1 MKIMAIDPGTTE
13 SAYVILDDQYQI
25 ISADKVGNDVVLSII
40 ADAPGLDAVI
50 IEDIEPRYS
59 STDRSAAGAVMGQS
73 TIETIKAFG
82 RFSWQASLRGLMVG
96 SIFRRDERSCLIPT
110 KRNGLP
116 PLPETA
122 PKHADGQIRASL
134 IRRFARHD
142 QERGRGTKAN
152 PDTFF
157 GFHGDMWQAMAVGVT
172 WLDQA
177 KWRMKCGQKEKTRK
191 R

>member
-13 SAYVILDDQYQI
+13 SAYVILDNQYQI
-25 ISADKVGNDVVLSII
+25 LSADKVGNDVILSII

-122 PKHADGQIRASL
+122 PKHADGQIRSSL

-142 QERGRGTKAN
+142 KERGRGTKAN
-152 PDTFF
+152 PDTFY
-157 GFHGDMWQAMAVGVT
+157 GFRGDMWQAMAVGVT
-172 WLDQA
+172 WLDRE
-177 KWRMKCGQKEKTRK
+177 KWRAKCGRKEKTRK

>member
-82 RFSWQASLRGLMVG
+82 RFSWQASLRGLTVG

-152 PDTFF
+152 PDTFY

-177 KWRMKCGQKEKTRK
+177 KWRAKCGRKEKTRK

>member
-25 ISADKVGNDVVLSII
+25 LSADKVGNDVILSII

-82 RFSWQASLRGLMVG
+82 RFSWQAALRGLMVG

-152 PDTFF
+152 PDTFY

-172 WLDQA
+172 WLDRE
-177 KWRMKCGQKEKTRK
+177 KWRAKCVRKEKTRK

>member
-25 ISADKVGNDVVLSII
+25 LSADKVGNDVILSII

-59 STDRSAAGAVMGQS
+59 STDKSAAGAVMGQS

-122 PKHADGQIRASL
+122 PKHADGQIRVSL

-142 QERGRGTKAN
+142 KERGRGTMAN
-152 PDTFF
+152 PDTFY

-177 KWRMKCGQKEKTRK
+177 KWRAKCERKEKTRK

>member
-25 ISADKVGNDVVLSII
+25 FSADKVGNDVILSII

-59 STDRSAAGAVMGQS
+59 STDKSAAGAVMGQS

-110 KRNGLP
+110 NRNGLP

-122 PKHADGQIRASL
+122 PKHADGQIRVSL

-142 QERGRGTKAN
+142 KERGRGTMAN
-152 PDTFF
+152 PDTFY

-172 WLDQA
+172 WLDRE
-177 KWRMKCGQKEKTRK
+177 KWRAKCERKEKTRK

>member
-152 PDTFF
+152 PDTFYNF
-157 GFHGDMWQAMAVGVT
+157 RGDMWQAMAVGVT

>member
-25 ISADKVGNDVVLSII
+25 FSADKVGNDVILSII

-59 STDRSAAGAVMGQS
+59 STDKSAAGAVMGQS

-152 PDTFF
+152 PDTFY

-172 WLDQA
+172 WLDRE
-177 KWRMKCGQKEKTRK
+177 KWRTKCGRKEKTRK

>member
-25 ISADKVGNDVVLSII
+25 LSADKVGNDVILSII

-110 KRNGLP
+110 KKNGLP
-116 PLPETA
+116 PLPENA
-122 PKHADGQIRASL
+122 PKHADGQIRVSL
-134 IRRFARHD
+134 VRRFARHD
-142 QERGRGTKAN
+142 KERGRGTMAN
-152 PDTFF
+152 PDTFY

-172 WLDQA
+172 WLDRE
-177 KWRMKCGQKEKTRK
+177 KWRAKCERKEKTRK